1 MTALTDTWRVF
12 RYAALT
18 GFQDFRSEYSVVSWI
33 SEWLVRIVFQM
44 IFFALIGRL
53 VGSEEQVRFLVIGNG
68 VMLASMT
75 VMFVVQSTTWERF
88 TGTLP
93 LLIAAP
99 ASPLVVFAGRSVE
112 WIPDAIATSLA
123 GLFIVAPLFGVDVPV
138 TRVLLILPLLL
149 LITLTTYAFGLF
161 LGSLVLRA
169 MMARNLVANL
179 GYSALMALAGVNVP
193 VTFFPEPLQL
203 VASLLPLTHGL
214 AAVRAVLDGA
224 TLTAVGSNVMVEAIV
239 GCGWLALALASFRW
253 LAEGGRKDGTIEFGV

>member
-1 MTALTDTWRVF
+1 MTRVVDTWRVF

-18 GFQDFRSEYSVVSWI
+18 GFQDFRTEYSVVSWI

-53 VGSEEQVRFLVIGNG
+53 VGADEHVRFLVIGNG

-93 LLIAAP
+93 LLVAAP
-99 ASPLVVFAGRSVE
+99 ASPIVVFAGRSVE

-123 GLFIVAPLFGVDVPV
+123 GLFIVAPMFGVDIPV
-138 TRVLLILPLLL
+138 MRVLLILPLLL
-149 LITLTTYAFGLF
+149 LVTLTTYAFGLF

-179 GYSALMALAGVNVP
+179 GYSTLMALAGVNVP
-193 VTFFPEPLQL
+193 ITYFPDPLQV
-203 VASLLPLTHGL
+203 VAALLPLTHGL
-214 AAVRAVLDGA
+214 QAIRAVVDGA
-224 TLTAVGSNVMVEAIV
+224 PLASVGSDVLAEILV
-239 GCGWLALALASFRW
+239 GVAWLALALASFRW
-253 LAEGGRKDGTIEFGV
+253 LAEGGRKDGTIEFGA